1 MVPYFLSTPLLRSA
15 VLPFGTVGLLY
26 GSWAAR
32 IPEIQAQT
40 GLNEAQLGG
49 ALLGLA
55 LGLVLSASA
64 TGGLV
69 AKHGAHRIALL
80 GLAVIGVSQA
90 GPGLADS
97 LGLLTGAFVLIGL
110 ASGVVDV
117 SMNAWAVEV
126 ETRGGRPI
134 LGACHGV
141 FSLGGMLGAGLGA
154 AMAALGVSLFAHFAT
169 AGVVCASLTLAQGW
183 RVRQREPDTATQ
195 TVTASGR
202 PTFTLPRGPV
212 AGLAALSFCGL
223 IVEGAMGDWSALF
236 LQDVHGAS
244 ASLAALGFGVFMG
257 CMATARFAADA
268 LTARFGDRRLVWVGT
283 LLGAVGLVLCLVAP
297 VWPLAVVGFG
307 LVGLGFA
314 GVVPSLFRAAG
325 RVPGLAG
332 GVGIAAVTSV
342 GYMGFMLGPPLLGFV
357 AEATS
362 LRVSFAILVVLAV
375 AMALGSGWAF
385 RRAAV
390 RAEHTGDPDVMPHDE
405 DRAGNAASIA
415 A

>member
-1 MVPYFLSTPLLRSA
+1 MLPYFLSTPLMRSA
-15 VLPFGTVGLLY
+15 VLPFGAVGVLY

-40 GLNEAQLGG
+40 GLNEAQLGA

-55 LGLVLSASA
+55 LGLVISASA
-64 TGGLV
+64 TGSLV
-69 AKHGAHRIALL
+69 ARHGAHRIALV
-80 GLAVIGVSQA
+80 GLAVMGLSQA
-90 GPGLADS
+90 GPGLAES
-97 LGLLTGAFVLIGL
+97 LWPLTGAFVLIGL
-110 ASGVVDV
+110 ASGLVDV

-154 AMAALGVSLFAHFAT
+154 AMAALDVSLFVHFTA
-169 AGVVCASLTLAQGW
+169 AGVVFAGLAIAQGW
-183 RVRQREPDTATQ
+183 AVREREPDTATQ
-195 TVTASGR
+195 AAADSDE

-212 AGLAALSFCGL
+212 VGLAALSFCGL

-268 LTARFGDRRLVWVGT
+268 LTARFGDRRLVRGGT

-297 VWPLAVVGFG
+297 VLPLAVVGFG

-362 LRVSFAILVVLAV
+362 LRGSFSILVVLAL
-375 AMALGSGWAF
+375 AMALGSGGAF

-390 RAEHTGDPDVMPHDE
+390 HVEQRADYDPAE
-405 DRAGNAASIA
+405 NADSIA